1 MNSMTKRQA
10 LSAIGFVAL
19 LCMGLASCSAKK
31 ATEPPDPNSV
41 VLPSFDDA
49 FVELFPDYCKRV
61 SEEYAAPPPMER
73 PKGAETK
80 GPKGAGKNDD
90 LVTRLAILA
99 SQGVRPTIVI
109 ASPWVFGRAKNLT
122 EQLVA
127 NIIVP
132 YTIVPYTGSGV
143 EPLSDRAIE
152 WDEAVVARPPR
163 IFTLGY
169 DYATAYRTMGQKA
182 GKLVQKAV
190 RKGDVDAKC
199 SIIFQENFLRG
210 KEALDAFKAGFE
222 EGAGGTNLS
231 GSGEPQTD
239 LATVPHLDVHRFGPD
254 LQTVD
259 LVGTLQGALSDSTAK
274 ETKVVVCAIDDAA
287 LAIQAATGRLN
298 GVAFM
303 ADTTTW
309 EQSGKVANEINRA
322 RFSFVLKGNDEGMF
336 KATEKLVNSIL
347 KGKPLQDHTLVPLK
361 LK

>member
-1 MNSMTKRQA
+1 MTKRQA

-73 PKGAETK
+73 PKGTKTKSPKRAER
-80 GPKGAGKNDD
+80 NDD
-90 LVTRLAILA
+90 LVTRLALLA
-99 SQGVRPTIVI
+99 SQDIRPTIVI
-109 ASPWVFGRAKNLT
+109 ASPWVVGRAKNLT
-122 EQLVA
+122 EELVA

-132 YTIVPYTGSGV
+132 YTGS
-143 EPLSDRAIE
+143 EIQPFSDRATE
-152 WDEAVVARPPR
+152 SDGVVDARPPR

-182 GKLVQKAV
+182 GQLVQKAI

-199 SIIFQENFLRG
+199 SIVFQENFLRR

-222 EGAGGTNLS
+222 EGVGKTNLT
-231 GSGEPQTD
+231 GSGELHTGLD
-239 LATVPHLDVHRFGPD
+239 TVPHLEVYRFGPD

-259 LVGTLQGALSDSTAK
+259 LVGALQGALSDSTAK
-274 ETKVVVCAIDDAA
+274 ETRVVVCAIDDAA
-287 LAIQAATGRLN
+287 LSIQAAISRLD

-309 EQSGKVANEINRA
+309 EQSGKVSNEMNRA
-322 RFSFVLKGNDEGMF
+322 RFDFVLKDNDEGMF
-336 KATEKLVNSIL
+336 KATQKLVDSIL
-347 KGKPLQDHTLVPLK
+347 KGKPLQDHTLVPVK
-361 LK
+361 Y